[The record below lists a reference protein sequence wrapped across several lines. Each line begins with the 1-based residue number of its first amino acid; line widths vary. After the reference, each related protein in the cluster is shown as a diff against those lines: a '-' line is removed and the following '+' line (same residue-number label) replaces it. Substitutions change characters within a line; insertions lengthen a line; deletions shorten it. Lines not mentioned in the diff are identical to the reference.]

1 LLQQTFIHLE
11 GVGPHTER
19 SLWSAGVQTWAD
31 MLGARCPDSALR
43 FRPQI
48 ERSVRRLSALDA
60 PFFQAALPSSE
71 RWRLYADFLRS
82 AAFLDI
88 ETTGLS
94 HEYNVTTMVGV
105 LDRDGFTAYVR
116 GENLDDLPAALL
128 RYRLV
133 VTFNGARF
141 DLPFLRAEF
150 GASGQAGLFDHAAH
164 LDLMYVL
171 RRIGLRGGLKAIE
184 RQAGVGRP
192 GALADLDGFDAVH
205 LWRMEQEGEPDAM
218 RTLIRYNAEDVASL
232 PRLAE
237 RAVRALAEGTPLA
250 GTTIEPFPEYDTSAL
265 PYDASLVETLRERK
279 AYRLS
284 SRWRS

>member
-1 LLQQTFIHLE
+1 
-11 GVGPHTER
+11 
-19 SLWSAGVQTWAD
+19 
-31 MLGARCPDSALR
+31 MLGERCPRFARR

-48 ERSVRRLSALDA
+48 ERCVRRLDALDA

-71 RWRLYADFLRS
+71 RWRLYADFLRD

-94 HEYNVTTMVGV
+94 HEHNVTTMAGV
-105 LDRDGFTAYVR
+105 LDWNGFTAYVR
-116 GENLDDLPAALL
+116 GDNLDDLPLALQ

-150 GASGQAGLFDHAAH
+150 AGSGQADLFDHAAH
-164 LDLMYVL
+164 LDLMYVT

-192 GALADLDGFDAVH
+192 AALGDLDGFDAVR
-205 LWRMEQEGEPDAM
+205 LWRMGQEGEPDAVP
-218 RTLIRYNAEDVASL
+218 TLIRYNAEDVASL
-232 PRLAE
+232 PFLAE
-237 RAVRALAEGTPLA
+237 RAIRTLAGGTPLA
-250 GTTIEPFPEYDTSAL
+250 GTPLPSFPEYDTSAL
-265 PYDASLVETLRERK
+265 PYDASLVEHLRERK
-279 AYRLS
+279 AYR
-284 SRWRS
+284 RSARR